1 MKHLIYIIIILFS
14 IQTNGQNSTEKKQF
28 RIDLLTLEKNTK
40 DTLISSIVEVF
51 SGEKRIETSISD
63 FDGISIFFLN
73 SKDIINNKIRL
84 KIHGLKCSVF
94 EKEYEL
100 TDDLNTEI
108 HLEYGESEYTNRN
121 QLSEMR
127 KKLDIKLKMFECQ
140 VIEPEIIYIDK
151 N

>member
-14 IQTNGQNSTEKKQF
+14 IQTNGQNSTEKTQF
-28 RIDLLTLEKNTK
+28 RVDLLTIEKQTK
-40 DTLISSIVEVF
+40 DTLISSIIEVF

-63 FDGISIFFLN
+63 FDGISIFFLK

-84 KIHGLKCSVF
+84 KIHGINCSVF

-100 TDDLNTEI
+100 NNDLNTKI
-108 HLEYGESEYTNRN
+108 YIEYGESEYTNRN
-121 QLSEMR
+121 QLTEMY
-127 KKLDIKLKMFECQ
+127 KKLDIDPITIECQ
-140 VIEPEIIYIDK
+140 VTEPEIIYIDK